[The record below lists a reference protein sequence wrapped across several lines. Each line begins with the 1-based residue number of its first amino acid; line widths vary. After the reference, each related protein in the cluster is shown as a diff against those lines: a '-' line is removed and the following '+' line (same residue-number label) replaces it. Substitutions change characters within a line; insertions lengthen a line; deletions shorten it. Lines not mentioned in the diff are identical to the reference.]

1 MTTTA
6 RGSCTPP
13 VIVSGEEDDVP
24 IYFRFYRR
32 DDDDDE
38 EVGGGR
44 GLYWCVIKTK
54 TDCCCDFSG
63 CAYNNEKVV
72 SPPVFKQEPSSRVYS
87 GCVAVGGTIYVLG
100 GLDFK
105 SVDKPRPPNRS
116 FVAMRTQSLPNSD
129 VFYID
134 TTTTPLCGPE
144 GGSGGGWKK
153 LDHSM
158 NFPRSNPH
166 AFTVNGKIYV
176 MGGAQPSP
184 KPEVLDTRRMDQG
197 WRVLQDST
205 DARGQITGHA
215 VIDGGKRICL
225 QFRRMRHLYC
235 YDVEADSW
243 QVHREDVL
251 GYPMPESGL
260 LSWKSAFLDGILYY
274 LDKERPGVMFG
285 VDLDSAAAAEPKRV
299 RLPLAKSKCEDWD
312 WIPQPVLGY
321 SDSVLPVT
329 HLVSLGSGKLAVL
342 WSGRGPSDELHVY
355 CSTIKM
361 SKEEKKQEEEGSG
374 GDFDLVAFP
383 QSLSHVLVHGSSL
396 MDCIA
401 VKGGQGHSSNLTI
414 IWSWR
419 SPSYDGFAIAFVSGG
434 HELSKSTGNVGARI
448 ACGSFVVRI
457 EA

>member
-1 MTTTA
+1 
-6 RGSCTPP
+6 
-13 VIVSGEEDDVP
+13 
-24 IYFRFYRR
+24 
-32 DDDDDE
+32 
-38 EVGGGR
+38 
-44 GLYWCVIKTK
+44 
-54 TDCCCDFSG
+54 
-63 CAYNNEKVV
+63 
-72 SPPVFKQEPSSRVYS
+72 
-87 GCVAVGGTIYVLG
+87 
-100 GLDFK
+100 
-105 SVDKPRPPNRS
+105 
-116 FVAMRTQSLPNSD
+116 
-129 VFYID
+129 
-134 TTTTPLCGPE
+134 
-144 GGSGGGWKK
+144 
-153 LDHSM
+153 M
-158 NFPRSNPH
+158 NFPRSNPR

-184 KPEVLDTRRMDQG
+184 KPEVLDTCRMDQG

-205 DARGQITGHA
+205 DVCGEIAGHA

-243 QVHREDVL
+243 QVYREDVS

-312 WIPQPVLGY
+312 WIPQLVLGY

-342 WSGRGPSDELHVY
+342 WSGRGPGDELHVY

-383 QSLSHVLVHGSSL
+383 LSLSHVLVHGSYL

-401 VKGGQGHSSNLTI
+401 V
-414 IWSWR
+414 
-419 SPSYDGFAIAFVSGG
+419 
-434 HELSKSTGNVGARI
+434 
-448 ACGSFVVRI
+448 
-457 EA
+457 